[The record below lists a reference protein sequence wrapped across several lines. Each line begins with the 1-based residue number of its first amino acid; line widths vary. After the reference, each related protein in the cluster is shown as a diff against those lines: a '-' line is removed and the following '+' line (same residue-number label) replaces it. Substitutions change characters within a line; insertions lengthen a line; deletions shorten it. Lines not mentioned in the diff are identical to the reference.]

1 MRKQFILSETYM
13 KHVNT
18 SFNRRVMSQIQ
29 YIFWD
34 INARKYPQTK
44 SKKIFI
50 SETILDL
57 MESRCLVKSD
67 DKKYKQENMKNS
79 IKLKRNGSKK
89 LTTTVIMI
97 IKCYTRY

>member
-1 MRKQFILSETYM
+1 MQENIPKQ
-13 KHVNT
+13 K
-18 SFNRRVMSQIQ
+18 
-29 YIFWD
+29 
-34 INARKYPQTK
+34 A
-44 SKKIFI
+44 KKIFI

-79 IKLKRNGSKK
+79 IKLKRNGSNK
-89 LTTTVIMI
+89 LTTIVIMI